1 MIKAEN
7 GSVNLRG
14 NAIDLFG
21 ELGLIIRALRYD
33 LKDEVQEERFD
44 AMLQTICEDSKKSNE
59 QLLEELKELR
69 KENAKKLLQKK
80 IKDFFKEDEHE

>member
-21 ELGLIIRALRYD
+21 ELGLIIRALRHD

-59 QLLEELKELR
+59 QLLEELKELQ
-69 KENAKKLLQKK
+69 KENAKKLFQKI
-80 IKDFFKEDEHE
+80 IKNFFEEDEHE

>member
-7 GSVNLRG
+7 GTVKLRG

-21 ELGLIIRALRYD
+21 ELGLITRALRYD
-33 LKDEVQEERFD
+33 LKEEVAEKSFD

-69 KENAKKLLQKK
+69 KENAKKLFQKI
-80 IKDFFKEDEHE
+80 IKNFFEEDEHE